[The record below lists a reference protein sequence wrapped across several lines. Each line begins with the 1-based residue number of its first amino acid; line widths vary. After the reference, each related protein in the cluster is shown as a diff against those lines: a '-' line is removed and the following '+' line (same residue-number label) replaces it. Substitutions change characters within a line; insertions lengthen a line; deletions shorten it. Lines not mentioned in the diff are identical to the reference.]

1 MKNNDENNK
10 QPNTLTVVN
19 IFLDQDDIL
28 SCICRFVSAGTQ
40 YTFDGNFVFRDQL
53 MFPVYLRPHHNTY
66 GTVNCLTLDFVFG
79 PCQQGHYYPRCQCTA
94 IKFHVSTAEGS
105 NNQQNDLL

>member
-28 SCICRFVSAGTQ
+28 SCICRFVSAGT
-40 YTFDGNFVFRDQL
+40 
-53 MFPVYLRPHHNTY
+53 
-66 GTVNCLTLDFVFG
+66 
-79 PCQQGHYYPRCQCTA
+79 
-94 IKFHVSTAEGS
+94 
-105 NNQQNDLL
+105 